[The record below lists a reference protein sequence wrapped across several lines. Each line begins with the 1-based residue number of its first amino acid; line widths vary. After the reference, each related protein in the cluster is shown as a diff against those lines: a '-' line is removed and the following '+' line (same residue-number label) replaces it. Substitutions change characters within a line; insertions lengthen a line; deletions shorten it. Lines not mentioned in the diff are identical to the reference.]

1 MEISVSGFG
10 TAALAV
16 ALLDIAVVA
25 GVAEAPVRP
34 ASVSLVQAVP
44 GRAVDVRVDERRIGA
59 ADPGDV
65 LGPISLTPG
74 SHVVTFDDRS
84 ARAYSAVVHVP
95 SGASADV
102 VLHPPAGPDNR
113 PVVTAFRTPRRAIG
127 PGKARLLVAM
137 TATVVP
143 ADFRVDGQALATNVA
158 NGEFATVDVPAGRH
172 QLTVAPTGL
181 TGSPLLGPVE
191 LVTPARTVSM
201 VYVVGRA
208 ATGPTD
214 LIVHRRRL
222 RNDGGAPEAVHTGS
236 VGLVDPTRPGRAQP

>member
-1 MEISVSGFG
+1 MESSLSGFG

-25 GVAEAPVRP
+25 GVAETPAQP

-44 GRAVDVRVDERRIGA
+44 GRALEVRVDERRIGA
-59 ADPGDV
+59 AAPGDV
-65 LGPISLTPG
+65 LGPIALSPG
-74 SHVVTFDDRS
+74 SHVVTFDDRA
-84 ARAYSAVVHVP
+84 ARAYSSVVHVVP
-95 SGASADV
+95 GGSADV
-102 VLHPPAGPDNR
+102 VLHPPAGPLNR
-113 PVVTAFRTPRRAIG
+113 PVVTAFRTPRRPIG

-137 TATVVP
+137 TATVAP
-143 ADFRVDGQALATNVA
+143 ADFRVDGQPLATNVA

-172 QLTVAPTGL
+172 TLTVAPTGV
-181 TGSPLLGPVE
+181 TGSPMLGPVE

-222 RNDGGAPEAVHTGS
+222 RNDGVAPETIHTGS
-236 VGLVDPTRPGRAQP
+236 VGLADPTVRRGVRP